1 MASSL
6 PPINTL
12 SLSHTGASPTTL
24 VDGATLFNG
33 KVSDLGTADSLTT
46 ASDGSSLLLSSGKPG
61 LEVHRPEDATE
72 VAGMHDRIRLK
83 KHENVEAAAGQA
95 GIVGNKV
102 WMDLEREQL
111 QAYEYL
117 CHLGEAKE

>member
-1 MASSL
+1 MASTL

-12 SLSHTGASPTTL
+12 SLAHTGASPTTL
-24 VDGATLFNG
+24 VDGPNLFNPA
-33 KVSDLGTADSLTT
+33 KTTDLGTSDSLTT
-46 ASDGSSLLLSSGKPG
+46 ASDGSSLVLTGKPH
-61 LEVHRPEDATE
+61 EIARPEDATE
-72 VAGMHDRIRLK
+72 VAGMHDRLRLK
-83 KHENVEAAAGQA
+83 KHENLEASGAVA
-95 GIVGNKV
+95 NKA